1 MERIELTEKAVLAMI
16 NSNYRNKAICTKL
29 AHDLKVH
36 AFGLVPER
44 LINERRPSESEEIKN
59 YRKQIY
65 VPKTRNPI
73 SKVISSLEKIRRSQD
88 WNIQYDESA
97 FPASIADGETLS
109 DYCEMKYPIYTSL
122 TNWCFS
128 ELLRNY
134 LLDANGIVAI
144 VLDELPETNAEYV
157 KPVAKFFSSEQI
169 VSYDENNYIVLKSK
183 DTSTYSKPKGK
194 TIYTDGAIYYII
206 TPYDT
211 MKYEQINVKG
221 DFQQTYV
228 YNHNIGVIPAF
239 KVGGIFKDRINNDT
253 IYESRIASMVPSL
266 DEAAREYSD
275 LQAEIVQHIH
285 SEKYAYTNSECPVCR
300 GTGKTQ
306 ENGKQTTCTH
316 CNGTGSV
323 LNVSPYGMYLIENA
337 RAGENQLPAPPI
349 GYIQKSSEIARLQD
363 ERVRQHLYD
372 ALSAVNMEF
381 LAERPL
387 NQSGVAKEVDRDE
400 LNNFVNSIA
409 EDIVRIL
416 DNVYYFINEYRYNR
430 LVFNE
435 QDRKAML
442 PKINVPTKYDLLST
456 NILMQQLDSARKS
469 MINPIIIKAL
479 EIDFAKKQ
487 FCTDASVSAMVEATF
502 DLDTLFGISEDNK
515 MMMLSNGG
523 ITEEDYIISCNITN
537 FVRRAKN
544 ENKDFFSLPY
554 ETKMEK
560 MREYA
565 KEISEKNSP
574 KAQITPNFMNAE

>member
-1 MERIELTEKAVLAMI
+1 MERIELTPSTIKAMI
-16 NSNYRNKAICTKL
+16 NANYKNKALCTKL
-29 AHDLKVH
+29 AYDLKVH
-36 AFGLVPER
+36 ALGFVPEK

-73 SKVISSLEKIRRSQD
+73 SKVIASLEKIRRSQD
-88 WNIQYDESA
+88 WSIQYD
-97 FPASIADGETLS
+97 ASKTAHTIADGETLF
-109 DYCEMKYPIYTSL
+109 DYCEKKYPVHTSV

-134 LLDANGIVAI
+134 LLDANGIVAV

-157 KPVAKFFSSEQI
+157 KPVAKFFGSEQI
-169 VSYDENNYIVLKSK
+169 VSFAENAYIVLKSK
-183 DTSTYSKPKGK
+183 DTSTYSTPKGQ
-194 TIYTDGAIYYII
+194 IIHTDGAIYYII
-206 TPYDT
+206 TPFDV

-221 DFQQTYV
+221 DLQQTAL
-228 YNHNIGVIPAF
+228 YNHNIGAIPAF

-253 IYESRIASMVPSL
+253 IYESRIASMIPSL

-300 GTGKTQ
+300 GTGKTT
-306 ENGKQTTCTH
+306 ENGKQTTCNR

-337 RAGENQLPAPPI
+337 RAGESQLPAPPI

-372 ALSAVNMEF
+372 ALASVNMEF
-381 LAERPL
+381 LAETPL

-400 LNNFVNSIA
+400 LNNFVNAVA

-416 DNVYYFINEYRYNR
+416 DNVYLFINEYRYNR
-430 LVFNE
+430 VVLNE
-435 QDRKAML
+435 QDRQAML
-442 PKINVPTKYDLLST
+442 PNINVPTKYDLLNT
-456 NILMQQLDSARKS
+456 NILMQQLSSARVA
-469 MINPIIIKAL
+469 MLNPVIIREM

-487 FCTDASVSAMVEATF
+487 FCTDESISAMVEATF
-502 DLDTLFGISEDNK
+502 DLDPLFGISEENK
-515 MMMLSNGG
+515 MVMLSNGG
-523 ITEEDYIISCNITN
+523 ITEQDYIISCNITN

-544 ENKDFFSLPY
+544 ENEDFFLLPY

-560 MREYA
+560 MRAFADEVA
-565 KEISEKNSP
+565 KQNEP
-574 KAQITPNFMNAE
+574 KAQITPNFMNEE